1 MSKYREWNF
10 KLGAKRTSVYQQSK
24 REFQSEIQAA
34 KPCQCKSSL
43 HISHD
48 HGLSARQ
55 LAENLESQDGRQYPG
70 SHLVVE
76 GTQNTGEDDV
86 WECAI
91 DQLEEHEEVNSSSE
105 QFSAGNFKSKNLLS
119 EHN

>member
-1 MSKYREWNF
+1 
-10 KLGAKRTSVYQQSK
+10 
-24 REFQSEIQAA
+24 
-34 KPCQCKSSL
+34 
-43 HISHD
+43 
-48 HGLSARQ
+48 
-55 LAENLESQDGRQYPG
+55 
-70 SHLVVE
+70 LVVE